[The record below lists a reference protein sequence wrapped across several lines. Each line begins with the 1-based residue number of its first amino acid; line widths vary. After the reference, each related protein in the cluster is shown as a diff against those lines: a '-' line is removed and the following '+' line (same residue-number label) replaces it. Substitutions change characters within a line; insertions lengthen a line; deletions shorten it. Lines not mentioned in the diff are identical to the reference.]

1 VHSLPLPESAAA
13 PGTRWGASGRYV
25 IEHFVGAGG
34 MGKVYAATD
43 TLLGRT
49 VALKV
54 LNVGSDITDG
64 RGRKLIMREA
74 RFAAQVENERIAR
87 VYDVGEHG
95 DLVFVAM
102 EFVRGPTLRSWMTDY
117 RPTVGET
124 ATVASQI
131 AEGLR
136 ALHTRGVIHRDLKP
150 ENVMISE
157 SGAVKLLDFGLARR
171 HAVDAQGINGKPA
184 GAFADSDGDSSVGF
198 SGTPGY
204 MAPERFLGAP
214 LDPRLDIYALGVIV
228 YELVTGARPFPGG
241 RPSFPLDE
249 VRRGS
254 LFTEDAWLCVPGQLR
269 DIVGRMLAPWPAD
282 RVKSAVE
289 VLQALDE
296 CSGRDEPLRVAR
308 DDATPYRGSRFA
320 RAGGDVLPVAP
331 TLPAPATG
339 RDGGTASRPL
349 PRWAAGAR
357 FVGAAIASFAALGLG
372 FAALLA
378 IAGPSQVPPRS
389 IDPGAVVVATPS
401 AESLLEDGDYRAE
414 ATRMMPIVSSGRLL
428 SEESAR
434 ELEAALVADPTDVD
448 DRLRLIGYGQA
459 HAVAGHELNQAV
471 REKLASQALWF
482 VGHHPDHP
490 ALRLFLHIGP
500 GEGDVFHEAQ
510 VLWRRQVDTYPLSA
524 SVAGNAAGFYRSF
537 DSTEAVA
544 LYERARSLRP
554 DEEEWLADLA
564 DVHLNRARID
574 SPSAPKEAA
583 IALDE
588 YRDLLGR
595 PTLTFRRRASTLAL
609 AAKAAMIAGE
619 STAADDFARECIAS
633 GSGDDIHDGHIVLG
647 KLALKGGDLA
657 LAGAE
662 LVLACKVTPTPALMS
677 FGPDMT
683 LANMLLRRG
692 NREAVLAYLEAC
704 VPVWKSGNQQL
715 TEWAAV
721 VRRGGLPDFGVKAY

>member
-1 VHSLPLPESAAA
+1 M
-13 PGTRWGASGRYV
+13 RWGASGRYV
-25 IEHFVGAGG
+25 IERFVGEGG

-54 LNVGSDITDG
+54 LNVGSDTTDG
-64 RGRKLIMREA
+64 RSRKLIVREA

-102 EFVRGPTLRSWMTDY
+102 EFVRGPTLRRWMADH
-117 RPTVGET
+117 RPSLAET
-124 ATVASQI
+124 TTVAAQI

-150 ENVMISE
+150 ENMMISE

-171 HAVDAQGINGKPA
+171 HTVGAEGINGNPA

-228 YELVTGARPFPGG
+228 YELVTGARPFADA
-241 RPSFPLDE
+241 RPSLPLDE
-249 VRRGS
+249 VGRGS
-254 LFTEDAWLCVPGQLR
+254 LFNEDAWLCAPGRLR

-282 RVKSAVE
+282 RVKSAFE
-289 VLQALDE
+289 VLRALDE
-296 CSGRDEPLRVAR
+296 CSGRDEPLRVGR
-308 DDATPYRGSRFA
+308 NDGTPYRDSRLA
-320 RAGGDVLPVAP
+320 QADRDVLPVAP
-331 TLPAPATG
+331 TLPGPAGTN
-339 RDGGTASRPL
+339 GGPASKAL
-349 PRWAAGAR
+349 PRWSAGAR
-357 FVGAAIASFAALGLG
+357 FVGVTIASLAALGLG

-378 IAGPSQVPPRS
+378 FAGRSQEHPRS
-389 IDPGAVVVATPS
+389 IETGVVLVATPS
-401 AESLLEDGDYRAE
+401 AESLLEDDDYRAE
-414 ATRMMPIVSSGRLL
+414 GLRTMAIVSSGRLL
-428 SEESAR
+428 SEESVR
-434 ELEAALVADPTDVD
+434 TLEATLVTDPTVVD
-448 DRLRLIGYGQA
+448 DRLRLIGYDLA
-459 HAVAGHELNQAV
+459 HTVVGHEANPAM
-471 REKLASQALWF
+471 RAKLASQALWF
-482 VGHHPDHP
+482 VDHHPDHP
-490 ALRLFLHIGP
+490 ALRSFLHIGP
-500 GEGDVFHEAQ
+500 GDGDIFHQAQ
-510 VLWRRQVDTYPLSA
+510 VLWRRQIDTYPRSA
-524 SVAGNAAGFYRSF
+524 SVAGNAASFYRSF
-537 DSTEAVA
+537 DSTEALT

-564 DVHLNRARID
+564 DVHLSRARSA

-583 IALDE
+583 MALDE

-595 PTLTFRRRASTLAL
+595 PTLTFRGRASMLAA

-619 STAADDFARECIAS
+619 ATAAADFAQECIMS

-647 KLALKGGDLA
+647 KLALERGDLG

-662 LVLACKVTPTPALMS
+662 LVLACKVSPTPVLMS

-683 LANMLLRRG
+683 LAKMLLRRG
-692 NREAVLAYLEAC
+692 NRESVLAYFEAC

-715 TEWAAV
+715 MEWAAL
-721 VRRGGLPDFGVKAY
+721 VRRGGLPDFGMKAH